1 MTRDELASGRKSKG
15 SYVLA
20 SASSFIKKSKL
31 LAERSFGGLD
41 DIGELKSA
49 LPWGGSRNE
58 PGGLTGAAEGP
69 AMVRK

>member
-31 LAERSFGGLD
+31 LAESE
-41 DIGELKSA
+41 EL
-49 LPWGGSRNE
+49 R
-58 PGGLTGAAEGP
+58 GA
-69 AMVRK
+69 